1 MIRIPARKMPAIAR
15 KLNPRPMPKIF
26 HATVL
31 VTRVEQWWV
40 EAETAEAARELLAA
54 GHGHHDALG
63 ERVHVEFEAMLD
75 DAA

>member
-1 MIRIPARKMPAIAR
+1 MPAIAR
-15 KLNPRPMPKIF
+15 KPNPRPTPKIF

-40 EAETAEAARELLAA
+40 EAETADQARELLAA
-54 GHGHHDALG
+54 GQGHHDAVG
-63 ERVHVEFEAMLD
+63 ERVHVEFEAILD

>member
-1 MIRIPARKMPAIAR
+1 MPATAR
-15 KLNPRPMPKIF
+15 KLRPTPMPKIF

-40 EAETAEAARELLAA
+40 EAETAEAAQELLA
-54 GHGHHDALG
+54 GGQGHHAALG
-63 ERVHVEFEAMLD
+63 ERVHIEVEAMLD